1 MGIEYDPD
9 KSQTNIVNRGLSFDL
24 VAQFDFE
31 SALTRIDDRK
41 EYPEVR
47 YQSLGYIGERLH
59 VVVYAIV
66 STGIRVI
73 SLRKANTRE
82 VDRYEQET

>member
-1 MGIEYDPD
+1 MDIEYDPE
-9 KSQTNIVNRGLSFDL
+9 KCRTNVNNRGLSFDL

-47 YQSLGYIGERLH
+47 HQSLGYIGERLH
-59 VVVYAIV
+59 VVVYTML
-66 STGIRVI
+66 STGMRVI
-73 SLRKANTRE
+73 SLRKANPRE
-82 VDRYEQET
+82 VERYEQET